1 MSLFGRCY
9 LGTSLRPTLTALL
22 TRPKFKIGIT
32 RVGVKRRWQQI
43 GGSLPGAVAFPLF
56 SAWGLMPEAI
66 EAALHR
72 LFRRYRRAYRGSGRT
87 EWFSPPT
94 LLALP
99 FLAAVALI
107 LLAWCILSLALALA
121 VVGGVVL
128 GLIYFLA

>member
-1 MSLFGRCY
+1 MTLFGTCY
-9 LGTSLRPTLTALL
+9 LGASIRPTPSALL
-22 TRPKFKIGIT
+22 TRPRFKIGIT
-32 RVGVKRRWQQI
+32 RRKVGARWREI
-43 GGSLPGAVAFPLF
+43 GDSLPGNAAFPLF

-66 EAALHR
+66 EATLHR

-99 FLAAVALI
+99 FLLTVAII

-121 VVGGVVL
+121 AVGGVAL
-128 GLIYFLA
+128 TLIYFLT